1 MNNKNNFEI
10 ENLTNFFFHSA
21 AIIVCP
27 QGISDDSLRC
37 LSRCYKNQ
45 RIPLPTWR
53 HQRNGAV
60 LLRGSLS
67 HPKGV
72 IGMFKAHP
80 TGSTNI
86 TTDSTSF
93 QEQDRYF
100 IQIIET
106 MPHTLAMRHP
116 WDLFDSNLSINSLLF
131 AAEDQHVHQNQL
143 KPEKTSDSNRRLPQG
158 PFHTVR
164 SFSNFGK
171 NSTSNASKS
180 INKWGS
186 LKSGAAL
193 SQAYAN
199 SQPLRDID
207 EKDSHQ
213 YVFHR
218 VPMYIL
224 GEKSHSKSAKLSEL
238 NTEFIPVDYTD
249 VRQSRLSFKKLMRA
263 CLPSSESN
271 EPEQTFA
278 KLLEQSEWLQQIR
291 NLLQLS
297 GAVVDLIDLQGSSV
311 TLAFEDGW
319 DITAQISSLAQLC
332 LDPYY
337 RTIEGFR
344 VLIEKEW
351 LAFGHR
357 FAHRSN
363 LKSHS
368 SSGTQFAPIFL
379 QFLDAVHQ
387 IQVQFPL
394 AFEFNE
400 FYLRFLAY
408 HSVSCRFRT
417 FLFDCELERFDLGIA
432 TIEDKRG
439 SLNSKHVVETG
450 TASDDDIFPGGIRS
464 SGVGGAKIGYS
475 VFDYIERQHAKFP
488 HFYNF
493 MYNADQD
500 RIVLRPQS
508 SFAMLDL
515 WRYYTDEEL
524 AHGPPYDL
532 ELVCNDNHD
541 EEEIDYLS
549 SAHRSGSNSNAS
561 NTIHSMKNQ
570 QQTRRRRVVTI
581 GYDSLMKC
589 DPDAFTR
596 LFDELRQA
604 ESERG
609 LLPQK
614 WRQVWERLELP
625 QSDSI
630 TRHSSF
636 SSALVRSHG
645 RLLHK
650 RSTLE
655 ILMRGRLVGNHHQQE
670 AFAHP
675 HRFEKHSYT
684 TPTHCNHCDGVLWG
698 PMWTGLR

>member
-1 MNNKNNFEI
+1 MNFAH
-10 ENLTNFFFHSA
+10 FRGA
-21 AIIVCP
+21 
-27 QGISDDSLRC
+27 
-37 LSRCYKNQ
+37 
-45 RIPLPTWR
+45 LP
-53 HQRNGAV
+53 
-60 LLRGSLS
+60 

-80 TGSTNI
+80 AGSTNI
-86 TTDSTSF
+86 TTDSTGF
-93 QEQDRYF
+93 QEQDRFF

-106 MPHTLAMRHP
+106 MPHTVALRHP
-116 WDLFDSNLSINSLLF
+116 LDMFDSNLSINSLLY
-131 AAEDQHVHQNQL
+131 AADDANFMQQNQVSA
-143 KPEKTSDSNRRLPQG
+143 KQERTPDPSRRLSQG
-158 PFHTVR
+158 AFHTVR
-164 SFSNFGK
+164 SFSNFGV
-171 NSTSNASKS
+171 NRASQSNVTKTP
-180 INKWGS
+180 NKWGS
-186 LKSGAAL
+186 LKSGAGL
-193 SQAYAN
+193 STVYAN
-199 SQPLRDID
+199 SQPLRDIN
-207 EKDSHQ
+207 EKNS
-213 YVFHR
+213 YSFHR

-224 GEKSHSKSAKLSEL
+224 GEKSQSKSARLSEL
-238 NTEFIPVDYTD
+238 NTEFIPVDYID
-249 VRQSRLSFKKLMRA
+249 VRQSRMAFKKLMRA
-263 CLPSSESN
+263 CLPSTESN
-271 EPEQTFA
+271 EPDQTFA

-311 TLAFEDGW
+311 TLALEDGW
-319 DITAQISSLAQLC
+319 DVTAQISSLAQIC

-363 LKSHS
+363 LKASS
-368 SSGTQFAPIFL
+368 SSGTQFAPVFL

-394 AFEFNE
+394 SFEFND

-417 FLFDCELERFDLGIA
+417 FLFDCELEKFDLGIA
-432 TIEDKRG
+432 KIEDKRG

-450 TASDDDIFPGGIRS
+450 TGSDDDIFPGGIRS
-464 SGVGGAKIGYS
+464 TGVGAAKIGYS
-475 VFDYIERQHAKFP
+475 VFDYIERQHAKIPLF
-488 HFYNF
+488 FNF
-493 MYNADQD
+493 MYNADQEHA
-500 RIVLRPQS
+500 ILRPQS
-508 SFAMLDL
+508 SVAVLEL
-515 WRYYTDEEL
+515 WRYYIDEEL

-532 ELVCNDNHD
+532 ELVCNDNHED
-541 EEEIDYLS
+541 EEIDFLS
-549 SAHRSGSNSNAS
+549 SAAGAHHGSNSNS
-561 NTIHSMKNQ
+561 KSQ
-570 QQTRRRRVVTI
+570 QQTRRRRVVAT
-581 GYDSLMKC
+581 GYDSLVKC

-596 LFDELRQA
+596 ILDELRQA
-604 ESERG
+604 EAERG

-614 WRQVWERLELP
+614 WRQIWDKLELP
-625 QSDSI
+625 QNDSL
-630 TRHSSF
+630 TRNSSF
-636 SSALVRSHG
+636 SSAIVRSHG

-655 ILMRGRLVGNHHQQE
+655 ILMRGRLAGNLHQQDS
-670 AFAHP
+670 FAHP

>member
-1 MNNKNNFEI
+1 
-10 ENLTNFFFHSA
+10 
-21 AIIVCP
+21 
-27 QGISDDSLRC
+27 
-37 LSRCYKNQ
+37 
-45 RIPLPTWR
+45 
-53 HQRNGAV
+53 
-60 LLRGSLS
+60 
-67 HPKGV
+67 
-72 IGMFKAHP
+72 MFKAHP
-80 TGSTNI
+80 GGSTN
-86 TTDSTSF
+86 TSTDSTGF

-100 IQIIET
+100 VQIIET
-106 MPHTLAMRHP
+106 MPYTLRNP

-131 AAEDQHVHQNQL
+131 ATDEAQQGQQHNQL
-143 KPEKTSDSNRRLPQG
+143 AVKPEGTPDLSHRLSQG
-158 PFHTVR
+158 AFHTVR
-164 SFSNFGK
+164 SFSNFG
-171 NSTSNASKS
+171 NRSNQPTSKTN
-180 INKWGS
+180 NKWGS
-186 LKSGAAL
+186 LKSSVGIT
-193 SQAYAN
+193 
-199 SQPLRDID
+199 QPLRDID
-207 EKDSHQ
+207 EKDSHS
-213 YVFHR
+213 YGLHR

-224 GEKSHSKSAKLSEL
+224 GEKSQSKSVKLSEL

-263 CLPSSESN
+263 CLPSTENN
-271 EPEQTFA
+271 EPDQTFA

-291 NLLQLS
+291 SLLQLS
-297 GAVVDLIDLQGSSV
+297 GAVVDLMDLQGSSV
-311 TLAFEDGW
+311 ALALEDGW

-368 SSGTQFAPIFL
+368 SHGTQFAPIFL

-394 AFEFNE
+394 SFEFND

-408 HSVSCRFRT
+408 HSTSCRFRT
-417 FLFDCELERFDLGIA
+417 FLFDCELERFDSGIA
-432 TIEDKRG
+432 SIEDKRG
-439 SLNSKHVVETG
+439 SLNSKHIVETG
-450 TASDDDIFPGGIRS
+450 TGSDDDIFPGGIRS
-464 SGVGGAKIGYS
+464 TGVGATKIGYS

-493 MYNADQD
+493 MYNADPD
-500 RIVLRPQS
+500 RSILRPQS
-508 SFAMLDL
+508 SLAMLDL
-515 WRYYTDEEL
+515 WRYYIDEEL
-524 AHGPPYDL
+524 AQGPPYDL
-532 ELVCNDNHD
+532 ELVCNDNQDD
-541 EEEIDYLS
+541 EDIDYLS
-549 SAHRSGSNSNAS
+549 SSSGARGTANNSCNHPINTNA
-561 NTIHSMKNQ
+561 THHSSKNQ
-570 QQTRRRRVVTI
+570 PQKRRRRVVSI

-596 LFDELRQA
+596 LIDELRQTEA
-604 ESERG
+604 ERG

-614 WRQVWERLELP
+614 WRQVWDKLELP
-625 QSDSI
+625 QSDSL

-650 RSTLE
+650 RSTIE
-655 ILMRGRLVGNHHQQE
+655 ILMRGRLTGNHHQQE
-670 AFAHP
+670 IFAHP